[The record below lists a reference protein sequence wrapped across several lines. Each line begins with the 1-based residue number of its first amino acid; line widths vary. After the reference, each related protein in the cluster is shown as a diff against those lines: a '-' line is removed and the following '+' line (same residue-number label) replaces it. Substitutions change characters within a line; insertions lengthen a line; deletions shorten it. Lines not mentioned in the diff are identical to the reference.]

1 MVKTRITL
9 ETEKLVIIH
18 KGMTVP
24 VWCPECGAKVEAIT
38 LDDASQIQPG
48 SRANGLNVFHEPNGL
63 ARICLPS
70 LLHSFELEGIPKSQI
85 AKERS

>member
-1 MVKTRITL
+1 MKTRITL

-24 VWCPECGAKVEAIT
+24 IWCPECGAEVEAIT
-38 LDDASQIQPG
+38 LDDASHIQLRSCS
-48 SRANGLNVFHEPNGL
+48 SRLHVFYEPDGP
-63 ARICLPS
+63 ARMCLPS

>member
-1 MVKTRITL
+1 MTRITL

-24 VWCPECGAKVEAIT
+24 IWCPECGAKVDAII
-38 LDDASQIQPG
+38 LGDPSQIQPG
-48 SRANGLNVFHEPNGL
+48 SCSDGLHVFHEPDGT

-70 LLHSFELEGIPKSQI
+70 LLHSFNLEGIPKSQMT
-85 AKERS
+85 KERS